1 VRDTL
6 ALYGGEKT
14 THQQFPAWPQ
24 FAERTFTDILEPLRS
39 GRVASW
45 SGQKVAE
52 LESHWAAWAGVRHAV
67 ACSSGTAALHMS
79 LRALGIGPGDEV
91 IVPARTFA
99 STALAVVHAGARPVF
114 CDVGDDQVIDPRSAE
129 ERVTGRT
136 RALLIVHLFGIVC
149 PMDRITDLARRH
161 SLFIIE
167 DCAQCTGGEFS
178 GRMAGS
184 LGNAG
189 CFSFSQGKHICAGG
203 EGGMVTTDD
212 PGVAAACRAL
222 RDYGR
227 DPEAAESAGDGR
239 VEGRAHVQAG
249 FNYRM
254 TEMQAIVALNELD
267 RLELWNLARR
277 AGFAKVYDHALSHV
291 PGVRALPLNTEERR
305 NAWWKYPLQLNLAD
319 LTCDCAEFSRAL
331 VAEGVPDGGA
341 HWPEA
346 YTEPVFAAEQHPA
359 CPNARAVRER
369 TVALL
374 LPPTWEKQH
383 VETCASAVRKLL
395 HAYKR

>member
-45 SGQKVAE
+45 SGRKVAE
-52 LESHWAAWAGVRHAV
+52 LESRWAAWVGVKHAV
-67 ACSSGTAALHMS
+67 ACSSGTAALHMA
-79 LRALGIGPGDEV
+79 LRALGIGGGDDV

-99 STALAVVHAGARPVF
+99 STALAVLHAGARPVF
-114 CDVGDDQVIDPRSAE
+114 CDAGDDQVVDPRSVE
-129 ERVTGRT
+129 ERLTGRT
-136 RALLIVHLFGIVC
+136 RAILVVHLFGVVC
-149 PMDRITDLARRH
+149 AMDRIADLARRH

-167 DCAQCTGGEFS
+167 DCAQCAGGEFD
-178 GRMAGS
+178 GRLTGS

-189 CFSFSQGKHICAGG
+189 CFSFSQGKHVCAGG

-212 PGVAAACRAL
+212 PGVASACRAL

-227 DPEAAESAGDGR
+227 ETEAGEEPGAPEG
-239 VEGRAHVQAG
+239 GRAHVQAG
-249 FNYRM
+249 FNYRL
-254 TEMQAIVALNELD
+254 TEMQAVVALNELD
-267 RLELWNLARR
+267 RLVPWNLARR
-277 AGFAKVYDHALSHV
+277 AGFARVYDHAFTHV
-291 PGVRALPLNTEERR
+291 PGVRALPLNTEVRR

-319 LTCDCAEFSRAL
+319 LTCDGMEFRRAL
-331 VAEGVPDGGA
+331 VAEGIPDGGA

-346 YTEPVFAAEQHPA
+346 YTEPVFAGEPHPA
-359 CPNARAVRER
+359 CPNAQAVRER

-383 VETCASAVRKLL
+383 IETCGSAVRKLL
-395 HAYKR
+395 HAYRR